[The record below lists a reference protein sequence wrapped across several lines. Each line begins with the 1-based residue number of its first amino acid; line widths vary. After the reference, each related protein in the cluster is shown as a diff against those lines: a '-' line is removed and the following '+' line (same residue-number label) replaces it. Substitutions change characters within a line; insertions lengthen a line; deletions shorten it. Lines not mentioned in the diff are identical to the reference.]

1 MLETQLYAPV
11 KAFLQKLGYKV
22 AGEVHS
28 CDVVARKDKSVLIV
42 ELKKEFNLDLVLQ
55 GVQRQSLSKT
65 VYLAIETPRKKGHRR
80 RWRRF
85 LKLCRMLGLGLMT
98 VRFRRKLADVEV
110 VLDPAPYVSRIN
122 AKKRSGLLKEFE
134 SRATD
139 CNVGGSTRRKI
150 VTAYRE
156 QVLRIACALQ
166 SNGPCKVKAL
176 LEASGSNKTA
186 SILQKNYYEW
196 FERLGRGT
204 YGLTPAGLK
213 GIETYAEAVAQ
224 LRKSAVQAPLVV
236 QSESPAAGE

>member
-11 KAFLQKLGYKV
+11 KTFLQKLGYKV

-28 CDVVARKDKSVLIV
+28 CDVVARKDKDVLIV

-55 GVQRQSLSKT
+55 GIQRQALSKT
-65 VYLAIETPRKKGHRR
+65 VYLAIESPRKKGHRR

-110 VLDPAPYVSRIN
+110 VLDPAPYISRIN
-122 AKKRSGLLKEFE
+122 ARKRSGLLKEFE

-139 CNVGGSTRRKI
+139 CNVGGCTRRKI

-166 SNGPCKVKAL
+166 NNGPSKVKAL
-176 LEASGSNKTA
+176 VEASGSRKTA

-196 FERLGRGT
+196 FERVGRGI
-204 YGLTPAGLK
+204 YSLTPAGIK
-213 GIETYAEAVAQ
+213 GLETYAAAVAQ
-224 LRKSAVQAPLVV
+224 LRNASLPNPVT
-236 QSESPAAGE
+236 AAGE